1 MTLKNRYLLGAFLFA
16 MVSAC
21 TGSDPT
27 ETKIPV
33 VNPTP
38 TIDAIVKDKTKVF
51 EADLQSQVEGLITSG
66 LASRE
71 GYEITRSLTTEIGPR
86 QAGSAA
92 EARARDWAVE
102 KFTAIG
108 LQNVRIEPFTIPGWE
123 RGEERAEIIT
133 PYPQPLLITALGGS
147 VATPNAGY
155 TASVAYFPTFED
167 LEAAPETGLD
177 GKIVFISGLM
187 DKAPDGAG
195 YGPANRKRRSGA
207 TEAAKRGALAVVIR
221 SVGTDS
227 HRFPHTGQMRY
238 AEDVKKIPIGALSGP
253 DADQLE
259 RILESN
265 TEVTLKLT
273 LTPSDLGELPSGNVI
288 GDIVGTERPDEI
300 ILIGGHLD
308 SWDAGTGAVDDGAG
322 IGITAGAAKLIID
335 SGLQPKRTIRV
346 VAFGS
351 EENGLHGGYA
361 YVEAHKEALGNHM
374 LASESDFG
382 AERVYEVRSGVQS
395 KAGLKVLENIA
406 RVLSPLGVEMG
417 TQPTNGGPDIGPM
430 FSEGVPAMRL
440 QQDGT
445 DYFDLH
451 HTADD
456 TFDKIDPD
464 AMAQNVAA
472 WAAMSWIAAQSDVN
486 FRETASPSVSTSPE
500 TTD

>member
-1 MTLKNRYLLGAFLFA
+1 MQKTKTYLLGTAFACLIMACSDTSTKTDNAAIPSQTKTNASSVFDSA
-16 MVSAC
+16 M
-21 TGSDPT
+21 
-27 ETKIPV
+27 
-33 VNPTP
+33 
-38 TIDAIVKDKTKVF
+38 
-51 EADLQSQVEGLITSG
+51 QSQIDTLISKASSG
-66 LASRE
+66 RH
-71 GYEITRSLTTEIGPR
+71 GYVITESLTTEIGPR
-86 QAGSAA
+86 QAGSPA

-102 KFTAIG
+102 KFKSLG
-108 LQNVRIEPFTIPGWE
+108 LENVRIEPFTIPGWK
-123 RGEERAEIIT
+123 RGVETASIIT
-133 PYPQPLLITALGGS
+133 PYPQPLLVTALGGS
-147 VATPNAGY
+147 VATPENGY
-155 TASVAYFPTFED
+155 TAQVAYFPTFED
-167 LEAAPETGLD
+167 LEAAPATGLE
-177 GKIVFISGLM
+177 GKIVFISGRM

-207 TEAAKRGALAVVIR
+207 TEAAKRGAIAVVIR

-238 AEDVKKIPIGALSGP
+238 ADDVKKIPIGALSAP

-259 RILESN
+259 RILVSGK
-265 TEVTLKLT
+265 EVELNLT
-273 LTPSDLGELPSGNVI
+273 MTPKDLGELPSGNVI
-288 GDIVGTERPDEI
+288 GEIVGSERPDEI

-322 IGITAGAAKLIID
+322 IGITAGAAQVILEA
-335 SGLQPKRTIRV
+335 GLKPKRTIRV

-361 YVEAHKEALGNHM
+361 YVEAHRDTLDKHM

-382 AERVYEVRSGVQS
+382 AERVYEVRSGVKGVSGNQLIRNVA
-395 KAGLKVLENIA
+395 KA
-406 RVLSPLGVEMG
+406 LSSLNVVMSDK
-417 TQPTNGGPDIGPM
+417 PTNGGPDIGPM
-430 FSEGVPAMRL
+430 FAEGVPAMRL

-472 WAAMSWIAAQSDVN
+472 FAAMVWIASEADTN
-486 FRETASPSVSTSPE
+486 FR
-500 TTD
+500 D